1 VIKDVDLVA
10 LEQYKKGE
18 GEVIDLG
25 TYLID
30 A

>member
-1 VIKDVDLVA
+1 MKNLDLSDI
-10 LEQYKKGE
+10 EEFRMRE
-18 GEVIDLG
+18 GEIVDLG

>member
-1 VIKDVDLVA
+1 MKNLDLTDI
-10 LEQYKKGE
+10 EEFRMRE